1 MKRKNNGMS
10 IKFVPFLVLL
20 LIVTLCALPA
30 FAKKDVLT
38 EDSDFRE
45 TDEVWDFIPD
55 YTGMIEGDSANW
67 VWTKPGLDLTQYK
80 TVVVPKF
87 ENRSRVV
94 DVHAQ
99 ELLTDNMRQSMN
111 RFGLKVMEK
120 SGDITILGCMVDY
133 SGGSGSG
140 AYWRGYGMGQP
151 FVEVEIY
158 IVDNATNEII
168 AKVRHQA
175 MDGSLSSAISE
186 VIHDVINDLSRR

>member
-10 IKFVPFLVLL
+10 IKFVPFLIFL

-55 YTGMIEGDSANW
+55 YTGMVEGDSTNW
-67 VWTKPGLDLTQYK
+67 VWTKPGFDLTQYK

-87 ENRSRVV
+87 DNRSRRV

-111 RFGLKVMEK
+111 RFGLKVVEK
-120 SGDITILGCMVDY
+120 GGDITIFGCMMDY
-133 SGGSGSG
+133 SEGSGSMDFWVGFG
-140 AYWRGYGMGQP
+140 AGQP

-158 IVDNATNEII
+158 IVDNATNEVI

-175 MDGSLSSAISE
+175 MDETIPSVIAE
-186 VIHDVINDLSRR
+186 VIHDVINDLSSR

>member
-10 IKFVPFLVLL
+10 IKFVPFLILI
-20 LIVTLCALPA
+20 LIVTLSALPA
-30 FAKKDVLT
+30 YAKKDVLT

-55 YTGMIEGDSANW
+55 YTGMIEGDSTNW
-67 VWTKPGLDLTQYK
+67 VWTKPGLDFTQYK

-111 RFGLKVMEK
+111 RFGSKVVEK
-120 SGDITILGCMVDY
+120 DGEITVYGCMMDY
-133 SGGSGSG
+133 SGGSGSMEFWVGFG
-140 AYWRGYGMGQP
+140 AGQP

-158 IVDNATNEII
+158 IVDNATNEVI

-175 MDGSLSSAISE
+175 MDETISSAIAE